1 MSKNRFSM
9 FSRRMSHRH
18 RLFYQACG
26 VGLAAFVLTIWLV
39 PAYAVG
45 IAGNAFFLCYLGMV
59 ARKLPKLTPE
69 FLAKHARE
77 EDAPVGGIFF
87 IAVGVVVVC
96 VVSLFL
102 ALNGGDDP
110 DIGEVVISVT
120 SVLLGWFAF
129 HTMAALHYAYE
140 YYEAPEEAAG
150 DTEVAGGLSFPGD
163 EEPNGVAFLYFSYV
177 LGAAVA
183 TSDIKV
189 TSNSMR
195 RRVIAH
201 STFAFF
207 FNTVILAATVN
218 VALTLGGGQ

>member
-1 MSKNRFSM
+1 MLKNRFSVL
-9 FSRRMSHRH
+9 SQRMSHRH
-18 RLFYQACG
+18 WLFYQACA
-26 VGLAAFVLTIWLV
+26 VGLAAFVITVWLL
-39 PAYAVG
+39 PAYAIG
-45 IAGNAFFLCYLGMV
+45 IAGNAFFLCYLGTV
-59 ARKLPKLTPE
+59 AKKLPRLTPE
-69 FLAKHARE
+69 FLAEHARE
-77 EDAPVGGIFF
+77 QDAPAGGIFF

-102 ALNGGDDP
+102 ALNGGNDP
-110 DIGEVVISVT
+110 DIGAVVISMT

-140 YYEAPEEAAG
+140 YYEAPDEAAG
-150 DTEVAGGLSFPGD
+150 DSEVAGGLSFPGD
-163 EEPNGVAFLYFSYV
+163 EEPNGAAFLYFSYV

-183 TSDIKV
+183 TSDVKV

-218 VALTLGGGQ
+218 VVLTLGGGQ

>member
-1 MSKNRFSM
+1 MSKNPF
-9 FSRRMSHRH
+9 FLLSRRLSHRH

-26 VGLAAFVLTIWLV
+26 IGLAAFVLTVWLL
-39 PAYAVG
+39 PAYAIG
-45 IAGNAFFLCYLGMV
+45 IGGNVFFLCYLGMV
-59 ARKLPKLTPE
+59 ARKLPKLTPD
-69 FLAKHARE
+69 FLAEHARE
-77 EDAPVGGIFF
+77 QDAPAGGIFF
-87 IAVGVVVVC
+87 IAVGVVAVC

-102 ALNGGDDP
+102 ALNGGSHP
-110 DIGEVVISVT
+110 DIGEVVSSVI

-140 YYEAPEEAAG
+140 YYQAPDEEAG
-150 DTEVAGGLSFPGD
+150 ESEVAGGLSFPGE
-163 EEPNGVAFLYFSYV
+163 EEPDGVAFLYFSYV

-183 TSDIKV
+183 TSDVKV
-189 TSNSMR
+189 ASNSMR